1 MHLKN
6 YFTILELPDG
16 ADHAAIRA
24 AYRRLAKIY
33 HPDGGDQ
40 RADEAKFA
48 EITEAYDYLIDPAR
62 RRRYIDQM
70 TRPMQNHRD
79 SRLAQMEYE
88 EWLRREK
95 MFAFV
100 RQKKQ
105 REKEEEEA
113 FKKTFF
119 YKLIHSLDQAYN
131 VIFLL
136 VFIMVIIIPIYKYID
151 QQSQPESD
159 QQPGIFFVFP
169 VLLGSLFAVAGY
181 YYWYVYKKREDK
193 E

>member
-88 EWLRREK
+88 EWLRREQ
-95 MFAFV
+95 MFAYV

-105 REKEEEEA
+105 REKEAEEA
-113 FKKTFF
+113 YKKTFS
-119 YKLIHSLDQAYN
+119 YKLLNSVDKAYN
-131 VIFLL
+131 ILFLF
-136 VFIMVIIIPIYKYID
+136 VFAAAIVMPIYKYID
-151 QQSQPESD
+151 QLSKPESD
-159 QQPGIFFVFP
+159 RQPGIYFVFP
-169 VLLGSLFAVAGY
+169 VLLGVLFCVAGY
-181 YYWYVYKKREDK
+181 YYMFVYKKKSDQE
-193 E
+193 

>member
-6 YFTILELPDG
+6 YFAILELPDG
-16 ADHAAIRA
+16 ADHGEIRA

-33 HPDGGDQ
+33 HPDGGSGQ
-40 RADEAKFA
+40 ADEAKFA
-48 EITEAYDYLIDPAR
+48 EITEAYDCLIDPAR

-88 EWLRREK
+88 EWLRREA
-95 MFAFV
+95 MFAYV
-100 RQKKQ
+100 RQRKQ
-105 REKEEEEA
+105 RQKEEEEA

-119 YKLIHSLDQAYN
+119 YKFINGLDQAYN
-131 VIFLL
+131 IIFLI
-136 VFIMVIIIPIYKYID
+136 VFVMVIVVPIYKYID
-151 QQSQPESD
+151 QQSKPESD

-169 VLLGSLFAVAGY
+169 VLLGGLFCVAGY
-181 YYWYVYKKREDK
+181 YYMFVYKKKGDE